1 MHMVLLLQPWITQD
15 VQQIHMW
22 KLVINHFYLLS
33 EEHRPLTSPAGL
45 QLKSD
50 HSRGIDSW
58 VSQEKKWQM
67 ERMQWLLR
75 HN

>member
-1 MHMVLLLQPWITQD
+1 MHMVSLLYLWITQD

-33 EEHRPLTSPAGL
+33 EEHRPLAS
-45 QLKSD
+45 LKSD
-50 HSRGIDSW
+50 HSRCIDSW

-67 ERMQWLLR
+67 ERMQWLLK